1 MNRKLRFGLMGI
13 LVCLCQ
19 IEITQ
24 AQTVLYSEDFTT
36 GSVGWRKIVGPGTLQ
51 ADSGYFRHLDASWAN
66 YVQTQVLLGKAKYR
80 IDVLASSA
88 YNTSFVWRHP
98 DTLSQ
103 ITENNGAYSIG
114 FNTSPLVPPVGH
126 FRVEKFDQT
135 GRFVLLE
142 LDSTH
147 FGWNTLEIHDYGSL
161 LLMKLNGS
169 FLGKIDVSPY
179 TPVSGGYLAL
189 AAGDWN
195 TGDGYDNISVSTLLS
210 GDANLDMSTSLA
222 DVIYIVNYI
231 FGRGNGP
238 ELFAT
243 ADVNCDTLITLSDV
257 IFLVNYLF
265 NKPGD
270 WEPCEISD

>member
-1 MNRKLRFGLMGI
+1 MNVFRRIGLKAI
-13 LVCLCQ
+13 LVCLFL
-19 IEITQ
+19 IEITP
-24 AQTVLYSEDFTT
+24 AQTVLYTEDFTS
-36 GSVGWRKIVGPGTLQ
+36 GSSGWRKIAGPGILQ
-51 ADSGYFRHLDASWAN
+51 AESGYFRHLDGVWAN
-66 YVQTQVLLGKAKYR
+66 YAQTQVLLGNAKYR

-103 ITENNGAYSIG
+103 ITENNGAYSIS
-114 FNTSPLVPPVGH
+114 FNTSPLVPPIGQ

-142 LDSTH
+142 LDTTY

-169 FLGKIDVSPY
+169 FLGIIEVSSY

-189 AAGDWN
+189 GAGDWN
-195 TGDGYDNISVSTLLS
+195 TGDGYDNVSVSYLLS
-210 GDANLDMSTSLA
+210 GDANLDMSISLA
-222 DVIYIVNYI
+222 DVIFIVNYV
-231 FGRGNGP
+231 FGRGNAP
-238 ELFAT
+238 TLFAT
-243 ADVNCDTLITLSDV
+243 GDANCDTLISLADV

-265 NKPGD
+265 NKPGS
-270 WEPCEISD
+270 WIPCEISG